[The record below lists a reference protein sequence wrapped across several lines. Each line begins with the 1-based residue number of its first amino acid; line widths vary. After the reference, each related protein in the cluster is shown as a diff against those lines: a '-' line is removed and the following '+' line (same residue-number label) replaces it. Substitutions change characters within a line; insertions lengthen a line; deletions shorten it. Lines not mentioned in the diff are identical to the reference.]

1 MKNLFKNQNLAAS
14 LTVLALLALS
24 ALPAAAQ
31 SGLPTASTIDMSW
44 VSDGVFGGFWLAGLF
59 GVVMGVIVTF
69 VIGLAV
75 VKMIPSEIAKYIR

>member
-1 MKNLFKNQNLAAS
+1 VKNLFKKQNLAA
-14 LTVLALLALS
+14 LLLVVLLLALG
-24 ALPAAAQ
+24 AFPAAAQ

>member
-1 MKNLFKNQNLAAS
+1 VKSLFKKRNLAVL
-14 LTVLALLALS
+14 LTMGALLVLS

-31 SGLPTASTIDMSW
+31 SGLPTATTIDMSW
-44 VSDGVFGGFWLAGLF
+44 VSDGVYGGFWLAGLF

-75 VKMIPSEIAKYIR
+75 VKMIPSEIARYIR